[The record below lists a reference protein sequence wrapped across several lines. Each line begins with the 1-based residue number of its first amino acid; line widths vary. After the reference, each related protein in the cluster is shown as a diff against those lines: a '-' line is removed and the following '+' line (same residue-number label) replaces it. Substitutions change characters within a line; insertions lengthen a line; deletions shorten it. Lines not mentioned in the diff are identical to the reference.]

1 MQELETDWSKY
12 ISVLVYI
19 SVSRRA
25 DVVIG
30 CAAALLSSD
39 WRASL

>member
-1 MQELETDWSKY
+1 MYFGAD
-12 ISVLVYI
+12 YI

-25 DVVIG
+25 DDVIG

>member
-1 MQELETDWSKY
+1 MEMY
-12 ISVLVYI
+12 FGAGYI

-25 DVVIG
+25 DDVIG

-39 WRASL
+39 WRA